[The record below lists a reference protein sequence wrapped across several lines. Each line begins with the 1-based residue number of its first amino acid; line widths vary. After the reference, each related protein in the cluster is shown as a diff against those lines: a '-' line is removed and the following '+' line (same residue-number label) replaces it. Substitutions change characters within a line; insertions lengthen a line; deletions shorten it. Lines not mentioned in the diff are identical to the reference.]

1 MPTYDYHCIE
11 CGSLVERYVEMEK
24 RDAQMCEQCGLPIL
38 RLPSMPQL
46 NTTNCKFESYYDE
59 TLGSEVHT
67 ERQRQYEMAKKGLK
81 DYEPDSE
88 GKALRDEMKYVRKHS
103 QSERDVKA
111 FAGKAGTE
119 LRKKQRERAIKEKVR
134 EGLKGV

>member
-1 MPTYDYHCIE
+1 
-11 CGSLVERYVEMEK
+11 
-24 RDAQMCEQCGLPIL
+24 
-38 RLPSMPQL
+38 
-46 NTTNCKFESYYDE
+46 
-59 TLGSEVHT
+59 
-67 ERQRQYEMAKKGLK
+67 MAKKGLK